1 MENIYIKNENKHF
14 PSIVRFSE
22 HESLLDFGFKR
33 QTKNFLKSIKIN
45 VKSYIKSMMW

>member
-33 QTKNFLKSIKIN
+33 QTKKFFKKYKNQCKKL
-45 VKSYIKSMMW
+45 Y